1 MLWCNVLAL
10 HKRHGWESHCTVV
23 HGDYVEKELGVCR
36 GGYFE
41 EVHLKGKGNEKG
53 GNDIDAEG

>member
-23 HGDYVEKELGVCR
+23 YGDYVEKELGVCR
-36 GGYFE
+36 GGYFQRTVVGSSFE
-41 EVHLKGKGNEKG
+41 GEGK
-53 GNDIDAEG
+53 